1 MRSVLSVA
9 LAAVFPLVLLAWLFT
24 LSYLED
30 TLPTDM
36 RGARRKP
43 DPPPILQVPVRR
55 PTPVA
60 APVSAPEPAPAEAG
74 PAEAAPGQPAR
85 PVVPAEVALHPTA
98 GSGRIDELVE
108 AAAGG
113 PRKPKHSRLAG

>member
-36 RGARRKP
+36 RSARRKP

-55 PTPVA
+55 P
-60 APVSAPEPAPAEAG
+60 APVVAPVVVPAGEPEAAPAEPVG
-74 PAEAAPGQPAR
+74 PVV

-98 GSGRIDELVE
+98 GSGRIDELVA

-113 PRKPKHSRLAG
+113 PRKPKHPRIAG

>member
-36 RGARRKP
+36 RVARRKP

-55 PTPVA
+55 P
-60 APVSAPEPAPAEAG
+60 APVSAPEAAA
-74 PAEAAPGQPAR
+74 AEAAAAEVAAAEPAR

-98 GSGRIDELVE
+98 GSGRIDDLVE

-113 PRKPKHSRLAG
+113 PHKPKHSRLAG